1 MAAGVFVMDSENK
14 RGLIYFI
21 LGVVLALLI
30 WGVQLIGVVVNI
42 FLGGIVLATAFGLV
56 VYAFWIWER
65 ASTWHVLLRIG
76 TITAAA
82 TVYFLL
88 VGRQMV
94 AEWHKEHLTVATRSP
109 EPIPP
114 TSPARAPQEPPAK
127 KSSPPKQN
135 PPKGQQQSEKGNVQT
150 GPITTGP
157 CSNVFNG
164 GSGNQGT
171 TNCSDVPPQIVVT
184 KQKEN
189 APDNGVFTTEFRLDI
204 TASKAFSL
212 HVKVSAPNL
221 IGNLKIDDV
230 RPPKQGGMAFQATS
244 KYGVGFTEM
253 NYSNIESG
261 SYIVTVQTSKPNT
274 VRLDCR

>member
-1 MAAGVFVMDSENK
+1 MAGVFVMDSEKK

-30 WGVQLIGVVVNI
+30 WGAQLIGVIVNI

-65 ASTWHVLLRIG
+65 ASAWHVLLRIG
-76 TITAAA
+76 TIAVCA

-94 AEWHKEHLTVATRSP
+94 AEWHKEHPMVATKSP
-109 EPIPP
+109 EPVSP
-114 TSPARAPQEPPAK
+114 TSPAPAPQEPPAK

-135 PPKGQQQSEKGNVQT
+135 PPKGQQQSGKDNVQT
-150 GPITTGP
+150 GSVTTGP

-171 TNCSDVPPQIVVT
+171 TNCSDVPPQITVT
-184 KQKEN
+184 KQKQN

-204 TASKAFSL
+204 TTNKAFLL
-212 HVKVSAPNL
+212 HVKASAPNL
-221 IGNLKIDDV
+221 IGDLKIDDI
-230 RPPKQGGMAFQATS
+230 RSPEQGGKAFQATTS
-244 KYGVGFTEM
+244 YGVGYMEKD
-253 NYSNIESG
+253 YSNVESG
-261 SYIVTVQTSKPNT
+261 SYIVTIQTSKLNT